1 MSVVA
6 AIMLM
11 ALAITNELFTRK
23 LIGQSAISSNSAIT
37 QAEAAHRNARVII
50 SMGMLPQIVCRWH
63 ARNAEALSAHTT
75 AGNRATAITAT
86 SKVIR
91 QALQILVLGAGAWLV
106 LKNELT
112 PGAMIA
118 TSILMARALAPVES
132 AIGSWR
138 SAIGA
143 RDAYCRVKEM
153 LSTQGPEAEAV
164 SLPRPKGRLSA
175 ERITYRHPGQKESTL
190 RTINFE
196 LGAGETLAI
205 LGATAAGKSTL
216 ANILVGN
223 IVPQIGQARLDGADL
238 AHIST
243 DDRNRYVGFLPQ
255 DVELFSGTVRENIAR
270 LTDASDEEVV
280 AAAQRAG
287 AHEVILGLPQG
298 YDTEIGDSGTALSGG
313 QRQQV
318 GLARALFGDPRFVVL
333 DEPNANLDNQGEQK
347 LIATFEALKSD
358 QVTLVFITHRP
369 NILRTA
375 DKILI
380 LKDGAIAQFGA
391 REEVLQKAMRPEPAI
406 ASAAG

>member
-1 MSVVA
+1 
-6 AIMLM
+6 ML
-11 ALAITNELFTRK
+11 
-23 LIGQSAISSNSAIT
+23 
-37 QAEAAHRNARVII
+37 
-50 SMGMLPQIVCRWH
+50 
-63 ARNAEALSAHTT
+63 LSA
-75 AGNRATAITAT
+75 
-86 SKVIR
+86 
-91 QALQILVLGAGAWLV
+91 
-106 LKNELT
+106 
-112 PGAMIA
+112 
-118 TSILMARALAPVES
+118 
-132 AIGSWR
+132 
-138 SAIGA
+138 
-143 RDAYCRVKEM
+143 
-153 LSTQGPEAEAV
+153 
-164 SLPRPKGRLSA
+164 
-175 ERITYRHPGQKESTL
+175 
-190 RTINFE
+190 
-196 LGAGETLAI
+196 
-205 LGATAAGKSTL
+205 
-216 ANILVGN
+216 
-223 IVPQIGQARLDGADL
+223 
-238 AHIST
+238 
-243 DDRNRYVGFLPQ
+243 FLPQ

-380 LKDGAIAQFGA
+380 LKDRAIAQFGA
-391 REEVLQKAMRPEPAI
+391 REEVLQKAMCPEPAI